1 VKGLGRRKSIIN
13 VQIQDPNLEILNNE
27 KNKNF
32 EEIEKAYKQKIE
44 NSIKIYK
51 KSLSL
56 NNQEINQS
64 LLSKQ
69 ELMKLQDAYDYLRE
83 NGILISFRA
92 FTGRI
97 ERGSIP
103 TIKINKLRYI
113 PKDVL
118 DAIIDEHRNF
128 YSIKECYELHK
139 KVKPINFR
147 TFLGKIE
154 RKLIP
159 CVKLIGGKKVP
170 KTFFNAYLNFISSYY
185 DVPEALEKLKENKV
199 KITRA
204 ALERKLDRKTIPFV
218 KFGGKRYIHK
228 DVLYELINVMKSADE
243 KDKVL

>member
-1 VKGLGRRKSIIN
+1 VKILGRRKSVIN
-13 VQIQDPNLEILNNE
+13 VQVHDPNLEILNNE

-44 NSIKIYK
+44 NSIKIYR
-51 KSLSL
+51 KSLNL
-56 NNQEINQS
+56 NNQETNQNTS
-64 LLSKQ
+64 SKQ
-69 ELMKLQDAYDYLRE
+69 QLIKLQDAYDYLRE
-83 NGILISFRA
+83 NDILISFRA

-103 TIKINKLRYI
+103 TIKINKLRYV

-118 DAIIDEHRNF
+118 DAIIEENKNF

-154 RKLIP
+154 RNLIP
-159 CVKLIGGKKVP
+159 CVKLISGKRIP

-185 DVPEALEKLKENKV
+185 DVPETLEKLRENKI

-228 DVLYELINVMKSADE
+228 DVVQELINVLKSADE
-243 KDKVL
+243 KIN